1 MKNKVKKMF
10 ALLSAA
16 GFSLIASAGTYTY
29 NGATVSQ
36 YAKAEATDLMSN
48 KWTSNASPEAGN
60 GYEIINGKICGCGF
74 DTFPGDSLTLSN
86 GTLVLRNVGTGSLSL
101 GNVILDGGTFVA
113 LNNSTAASTLI
124 NATIH
129 GDFSVQGSGTST
141 FLLQRNAATANSMTF
156 DGHFSGSA
164 NIVLKKNTY
173 SNGGTMAYF
182 FTGDLS
188 QYTGTMIVGRTDYGS
203 NNDFL
208 TADKSPYYAA
218 DALFGDTTVAG
229 TIRLSPYAGRVG
241 CCGHSKYYG
250 AFSVSNLEFSE
261 GSAICVA
268 FNSSASTG
276 STIRVTS
283 ALSLPADANVSV
295 DICALD
301 VPTTANN
308 NIPAI
313 HWPILVAPAETAMT
327 ESKFCLRLDVGNS
340 FSRSDL
346 AWYANTQLS
355 LSVEPNEAGEKVLY
369 LNANPVVRLETSA
382 TKGSSSSSK
391 DSYSALLPD
400 QMYMWQDGAAGDLFD
415 PGTSYLVYNKYL
427 ASPLTEDVDFA
438 GKILALVGG
447 SAEWR
452 FFNSHEIRIGHLT
465 MADTAL
471 LFFGY
476 ASPTITGGVIDVL
489 DYGGD
494 VRFQGKHNET
504 MTIDSEIRG
513 NGGIAFSV
521 WSDSDWKDYRATLVL
536 KGTNTAFSGKMRLF
550 SNSANMLPEKTDRL
564 TKLVVHDGRSLGGAC
579 ATTNY
584 NALALTTNTMLS
596 VQATTAITE
605 PTRGVFVEGHGGAIE
620 VPTAT
625 DTFTI
630 GSSTTFAGTLYKKGA
645 GTLALGG
652 TAAFTSDL
660 LDTPIAGTNVLRV
673 TEGWLRPT
681 TKGCADGL
689 AIVFSEG
696 TGLRFAPRSET
707 DADVNAYGLVDV
719 KWATP
724 FDLTATGG
732 KLSVAVDFPSASPR
746 EDFQFAVCTVSA
758 AAAEALD
765 LDSNIALQK
774 VRGYGASVV
783 RRANPDGSV
792 TYLANYVVRGML
804 IIVE

>member
-1 MKNKVKKMF
+1 MTLAV
-10 ALLSAA
+10 ASASAA
-16 GFSLIASAGTYTY
+16 S
-29 NGATVSQ
+29 
-36 YAKAEATDLMSN
+36 
-48 KWTSNASPEAGN
+48 
-60 GYEIINGKICGCGF
+60 
-74 DTFPGDSLTLSN
+74 
-86 GTLVLRNVGTGSLSL
+86 
-101 GNVILDGGTFVA
+101 VA
-113 LNNSTAASTLI
+113 
-124 NATIH
+124 
-129 GDFSVQGSGTST
+129 VQ
-141 FLLQRNAATANSMTF
+141 
-156 DGHFSGSA
+156 
-164 NIVLKKNTY
+164 
-173 SNGGTMAYF
+173 
-182 FTGDLS
+182 
-188 QYTGTMIVGRTDYGS
+188 
-203 NNDFL
+203 
-208 TADKSPYYAA
+208 
-218 DALFGDTTVAG
+218 TTVTTSVAA
-229 TIRLSPYAGRVG
+229 RVSSP
-241 CCGHSKYYG
+241 K
-250 AFSVSNLEFSE
+250 
-261 GSAICVA
+261 
-268 FNSSASTG
+268 T
-276 STIRVTS
+276 

-369 LNANPVVRLETSA
+369 LNANPVVRLATSA
-382 TKGSSSSSK
+382 TKGSSSSSR

-400 QMYMWQDGAAGDLFD
+400 QMYMWQDGAEGDLFD

-476 ASPTITGGVIDVL
+476 ASPTITGGIIDVL

-521 WSDSDWKDYRATLVL
+521 WSDSDWKDFRATLVL
-536 KGTNTAFSGKMRLF
+536 KGTNTAFSGKIRLF
-550 SNSANMLPEKTDRL
+550 SNSAAAYYSTKTDSL
-564 TKLVVHDGRSLGGAC
+564 TKLVVYDGRSLGGAC

-596 VQATTAITE
+596 VQATTGIAE
-605 PTRGVFVEGHGGAIE
+605 PTRGVFVEGHGGSIE

-652 TAAFTSDL
+652 TAAFTDEL
-660 LDTPIAGTNVLRV
+660 LETPLEGTNVLRMS
-673 TEGWLRPT
+673 EGWLRPT

-707 DADVNAYGLVDV
+707 DADVNAYGLVDL

-724 FDLTATGG
+724 FDLSATAG
-732 KLSVAVDFPSASPR
+732 KLNVAVDLPSASPR

-758 AAAEALD
+758 AAAEALT
-765 LDSNIALQK
+765 LESNIVLQK
-774 VRGYGASVV
+774 VRGFSASVV
-783 RRANPDGSV
+783 PRANPDGSV
-792 TYLANYVVRGML
+792 TYLANYVAKGIL
-804 IIVE
+804 IIVQ